1 MSDTQ
6 ELRQRSHPRAV
17 PAVDAVARVVR
28 LLIWLIVAILVLH
41 GLLVLFGANATNR
54 FATVVRHWANT
65 LSLGLG
71 DILTVPNPPQASA
84 ASFGIAA
91 VIWLVIMA
99 VIMGFL
105 RRVVGLGR
113 SSRGRSNVVVRQG
126 LGWLGSAV
134 TLVSWLIALLLALH
148 IVFVVGQ
155 ADPNKPWTS
164 VVSTWAARL
173 DLGLGHLFAFS
184 DPRLTVL
191 VNYGIAAI
199 VWLIIGRVVRYFIQ
213 RVARV

>member
-6 ELRQRSHPRAV
+6 ELRRRSHPRAV

-41 GLLVLFGANATNR
+41 GLLVVFDANPTNR
-54 FATVVRHWANT
+54 FATVVRNWANT
-65 LSLGLG
+65 LSLGLS

-91 VIWLVIMA
+91 GIWLVIMA
-99 VIMGFL
+99 IIMGFL
-105 RRVVGLGR
+105 KRVVSLPR
-113 SSRGRSNVVVRQG
+113 SGQGRSNLVARQG

-134 TLVSWLIALLLALH
+134 TLVSLLIVLLLALH
-148 IVFVVGQ
+148 IIFVVGG
-155 ADPNKPWTS
+155 ANPSNPWTG
-164 VVSTWAARL
+164 VVSTWAAQL
-173 DLGLGHLFAFS
+173 DLGLGHLFAFA

-199 VWLIIGRVVRYFIQ
+199 IWLIIGRVVRYFIQ